1 MKKTMFSLLV
11 SAVVLVSA
19 SAQAVEVAGIK
30 VPEKMTVAEH
40 VLVLNGAGVRK
51 KMVFDVYL
59 ASLYVVAKTSDANA
73 IVNSPTPRKM
83 QLTMLRNVEAASLY
97 QALLEGLQGNVSA
110 PQLKELAP
118 KMTELE
124 KIFSEMKSANKGDV
138 IVIDFLPGQGSKI
151 SARGRVLG
159 LIEGDAFA
167 SALLSIWLGRAPV
180 SEDLKE
186 QLLGRR

>member
-1 MKKTMFSLLV
+1 
-11 SAVVLVSA
+11 
-19 SAQAVEVAGIK
+19 
-30 VPEKMTVAEH
+30 
-40 VLVLNGAGVRK
+40 
-51 KMVFDVYL
+51 
-59 ASLYVVAKTSDANA
+59 
-73 IVNSPTPRKM
+73 
-83 QLTMLRNVEAASLY
+83 MLRNVDAASLY
-97 QALLEGLQGNVSA
+97 KALLEGLQGNVSA

-138 IVIDFLPGQGSKI
+138 IVLDFLPGQGSKI